1 MATALESASLVMAPC
16 GYEDGTLG
24 SLQPTDGSGDFT
36 FTRGSNLSAT
46 RVNAAGNIEKGY
58 ENLLLQSNSFDTT
71 WVTAATSVTSNQA
84 GYDGFND
91 AWKLETTSNGSRYLQ
106 QLISVNSV
114 QSISIY
120 AKSGTTDFLGIQ
132 IIGTGSG
139 YSFFN
144 LSNGTLGSSSSGV
157 IDKNIE
163 LVNGTTDWYKCSF
176 VINAN
181 TVAIRIYPTNADSVF
196 PSTTGQNIYI
206 QDAMLNQGLVAYPYI
221 ETTTTSAQGGILE
234 DTPRIDYSSGPNGSL
249 LLEPSRTNL
258 INNSGYF
265 ANRVYNSTIITQNYN
280 ISPEGVINSALI
292 DKNGVAY
299 GRIDYNFYYPSGT
312 YTYSA
317 FVKGND
323 IVKLRLDYPGSSKE
337 AYINCSNGQTTNYQS
352 KPMDSISSVNY
363 GNGWYRFI
371 CTAET
376 PSGLTLHVARLYVMD
391 VIGGEGNSNPATAE
405 IYGTQVEQG
414 SYPTS
419 YIPTYGTSV
428 TRARE
433 VCGSAGNSSTFNS
446 TEGVL
451 YAEIARLDGDT
462 GGYKELSISD
472 GTTSNVIKITLPNS
486 NFIQGAVRTNISGT
500 VLETLI
506 SYTPIG
512 GYQGFQKIA
521 LKYKQNDFALFVNG
535 IKVGFNT
542 NGNTCLSNVINNFS
556 FNRGNPVNIFYGK
569 AKQVLTFNTAL
580 SDAALIEL
588 TTL

>member
-1 MATALESASLVMAPC
+1 MATALESASLVMVPC

-58 ENLLLQSNSFDTT
+58 ENLLLQSNSFSNAT
-71 WVTAATSVTSNQA
+71 WAKSSVSVTSGQS
-84 GYDGFND
+84 GYDGTND
-91 AWKLETTSNGSRYLQ
+91 AWLLSKSASNAYINQSNITNG
-106 QLISVNSV
+106 V
-114 QSISIY
+114 QAFSIY
-120 AKSGTTDFLGIQ
+120 AKANESNFLYVRIYSDSPRVYFDLINGVATNSGPVI
-132 IIGTGSG
+132 
-139 YSFFN
+139 
-144 LSNGTLGSSSSGV
+144 SSSMEDVG
-157 IDKNIE
+157 D
-163 LVNGTTDWYKCSF
+163 GWYRCSF
-176 VINAN
+176 STNLTAAN
-181 TVAIRIYPTNADSVF
+181 FLRIYPAEAAFDS
-196 PSTTGQNIYI
+196 SATTGSIYI
-206 QDAMLNQGLVAYPYI
+206 QDAMLNQGLIAYPYI

-234 DTPRIDYSSGPNGSL
+234 DTPRIDYLSGPNGSL

-371 CTAET
+371 CTAEI
-376 PSGLTLHVARLYVMD
+376 PSGQTLHVARLYVMD

-405 IYGTQVEQG
+405 IYGTQLELA

-419 YIPTYGTSV
+419 LIPTYGTSV
-428 TRARE
+428 TRAAD
-433 VCGSAGNSSTFNS
+433 VCVGAGNSSTFNS
-446 TEGVL
+446 EEGVL
-451 YAEIARLDGDT
+451 YAEVATLADAESSLIIGL
-462 GGYKELSISD
+462 SD
-472 GTTSNVIKITLPNS
+472 GTSSNYVQFEYFTNERLYAIINGSSQVVSVQTIT
-486 NFIQGAVRTNISGT
+486 QTN
-500 VLETLI
+500 
-506 SYTPIG
+506 YN
-512 GYQGFQKIA
+512 KIA
-521 LKYKQNDFALFVNG
+521 IKYSSGGSKLYVNG
-535 IKVGFNT
+535 VGYDF
-542 NGNTCLSNVINNFS
+542 GGLNFS
-556 FNRGNPVNIFYGK
+556 ANTLNTLNFSAGNGTNSPFYGNV
-569 AKQVLTFNTAL
+569 KQVVYFQTAL